1 MNACSLIHSSSSTSV
16 CGSAFSS
23 NWKLLKCKL
32 FLCFPGYYPPKRII
46 ITCQIYLYMIWDHC
60 NSLCLLNTLMSH
72 QCSCVVQTPFH
83 FDLFFLLKPEPLSG
97 SPLLHSCLYAF
108 ILGNLSAVAGF
119 RVYRNNYCVQTS
131 TIPNS
136 LCSQNREKQV
146 IQP

>member
-1 MNACSLIHSSSSTSV
+1 
-16 CGSAFSS
+16 
-23 NWKLLKCKL
+23 
-32 FLCFPGYYPPKRII
+32 
-46 ITCQIYLYMIWDHC
+46 MIWDHC

-136 LCSQNREKQV
+136 LSLLSKQRKV
-146 IQP
+146 GYTTMRATRPLFGGPSVGQWLGKCEHNCTLQVLSLIL